1 MVKGRNKMKL
11 IKSYKKLYKQELEN
25 RKMLI
30 MQNSKISEENVNYQ
44 KQIKKLE
51 QELQTYKELSARVR
65 IELSDM
71 DGLLEQ
77 ETKAKEELLKQRTQL
92 RKMITKL
99 GGDWKNATK

>member
-1 MVKGRNKMKL
+1 MKL
-11 IKSYKKLYKQELEN
+11 IKNYKQLYKQELEN

-44 KQIKKLE
+44 KRIKKLE

-65 IELSDM
+65 IELGDM

-99 GGDWKNATK
+99 GGDWKNGK

>member
-1 MVKGRNKMKL
+1 MKL

>member
-1 MVKGRNKMKL
+1 
-11 IKSYKKLYKQELEN
+11 
-25 RKMLI
+25 

>member
-1 MVKGRNKMKL
+1 MKL
-11 IKSYKKLYKQELEN
+11 IRNYKQLYKQELEN

-30 MQNSKISEENVNYQ
+30 MQNSKISEENVNFQ

-92 RKMITKL
+92 RREITILKKQL
-99 GGDWKNATK
+99 DKK

>member
-1 MVKGRNKMKL
+1 MKL
-11 IKSYKKLYKQELEN
+11 IRNYKQLYKQELEN

-30 MQNSKISEENVNYQ
+30 MQNIKISEENVNYQ

-65 IELSDM
+65 IELGDM

-77 ETKAKEELLKQRTQL
+77 ETRAKEELLKQRTQL
-92 RKMITKL
+92 RKLVTKL
-99 GGDWKNATK
+99 GGDWKNEKK

>member
-1 MVKGRNKMKL
+1 MKL
-11 IKSYKKLYKQELEN
+11 IKNYKQLYKQELEN

-44 KQIKKLE
+44 KRIKKLE

-65 IELSDM
+65 IELGDM

>member
-1 MVKGRNKMKL
+1 MKL
-11 IKSYKKLYKQELEN
+11 IRNYKQLYKQELEN

-65 IELSDM
+65 IELGDM

-77 ETKAKEELLKQRTQL
+77 ETRAKEELLKQRTQL
-92 RKMITKL
+92 RKLVTKL
-99 GGDWKNATK
+99 GGDWKNEKK

>member
-1 MVKGRNKMKL
+1 MKL
-11 IKSYKKLYKQELEN
+11 IRNYKQLYKQELEN
-25 RKMLI
+25 RKLLT
-30 MQNSKISEENVNYQ
+30 MQNSKLSEENVNYQ

-51 QELQTYKELSARVR
+51 QELQLYKELSARVR

-99 GGDWKNATK
+99 GGDWKNGK

>member
-1 MVKGRNKMKL
+1 MKL
-11 IKSYKKLYKQELEN
+11 IRNYKQLFKQELEN

-65 IELSDM
+65 IELGDM

-77 ETKAKEELLKQRTQL
+77 ETRAKEELLQQRTQL
-92 RKMITKL
+92 RKLVTKL
-99 GGDWKNATK
+99 GGVWKNEKK

>member
-1 MVKGRNKMKL
+1 MKL
-11 IKSYKKLYKQELEN
+11 IRNYKQLYKQELEN

-44 KQIKKLE
+44 KRIKKLE

-65 IELSDM
+65 IELGDM